1 MILINCVGGFRGSQ
15 KKGEG
20 GGEGDSGMA
29 KMRIDCPLALYGG
42 KREEKKTPQI
52 FPFEIA

>member
-1 MILINCVGGFRGSQ
+1 MILINCVGGYRKRGR
-15 KKGEG
+15 
-20 GGEGDSGMA
+20 GGEGESGMA